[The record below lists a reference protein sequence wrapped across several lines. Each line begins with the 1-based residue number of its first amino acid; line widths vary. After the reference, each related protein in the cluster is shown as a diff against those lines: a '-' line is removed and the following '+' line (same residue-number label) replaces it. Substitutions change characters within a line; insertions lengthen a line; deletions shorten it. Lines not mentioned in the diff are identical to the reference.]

1 MSKAQ
6 KEETQFEKL
15 ALDRSHNPKNCASA
29 AVSTLTHP
37 FPALLLSSSLFFS
50 RRHQILN
57 SSKTLASQN
66 PKFNGQ
72 VKEIDSQ
79 GKRDAEEAIEKIV
92 STKKQ
97 KAQKDGVVVAKKI
110 MENKTQ
116 KKKKKQGSSS
126 SDSDDSDSEDE
137 MDTKPAVPAT
147 VKAQSQTKKAEAE
160 SESDSDDDESESDQ
174 DTKAAASTAVKAQP
188 QEKKAENES
197 ESESEDDDDSDS
209 YEIPAIN
216 PEENSELSEDSE
228 DEQPSD
234 EEDSQD
240 EQPSKA
246 SKKKDGDVKM
256 VDASN
261 PGKGPNQVSDK
272 KAPKTPAKPQS
283 QESGSK
289 TLYVGN
295 LPYSTKQEDV
305 HDVAEIEEVRF
316 ASDQDGRFKGFA
328 HIEFARAEDAKKALE
343 LQPLDLSGRT
353 LRLDFAGERGSY
365 SPHSKENN
373 SFQKGG
379 RAEEKS
385 LFIRG
390 FDKSLGEDQIRNA
403 LQEHFGSCGEITRVS
418 IPKDYES
425 GAVKGI
431 AYMDFKDGDGFNSA
445 LELNGSELGGFELQV
460 EQAKPRGDSRGD
472 GGDRSGGRSGRGG
485 RFGGRRG
492 RGGGDWSG
500 DRGRGRDSGG
510 RFGGRRDRGGFSSGR
525 RGRGGDR
532 GHGTPNKFGVG
543 SGRGKK
549 TTFGDD

>member
-1 MSKAQ
+1 MGKSK
-6 KEETQFEKL
+6 KST
-15 ALDRSHNPKNCASA
+15 PKVEPAPV
-29 AVSTLTHP
+29 AVAVTEQT
-37 FPALLLSSSLFFS
+37 
-50 RRHQILN
+50 
-57 SSKTLASQN
+57 KTAN
-66 PKFNGQ
+66 K
-72 VKEIDSQ
+72 K
-79 GKRDAEEAIEKIV
+79 GKRDAEEATEKIV

-97 KAQKDGVVVAKKI
+97 KAQNNGVVVAKKI
-110 MENKTQ
+110 TESKTQ
-116 KKKKKQGSSS
+116 NKKKQVSSS
-126 SDSDDSDSEDE
+126 SDPDDSDSEDE
-137 MDTKPAVPAT
+137 MDTKPAVPAM
-147 VKAQSQTKKAEAE
+147 VKTPSQTKKAEAE
-160 SESDSDDDESESDQ
+160 SEPDSDDDESESGQ
-174 DTKAAASTAVKAQP
+174 DINAAASTAMKAQP
-188 QEKKAENES
+188 QGKKAEDES

-216 PEENSELSEDSE
+216 PKENSELSEDSE

-234 EEDSQD
+234 ESSDGEDSQD

-246 SKKKDGDVKM
+246 AKKKDGDVKM
-256 VDASN
+256 ADAFN
-261 PGKGPNQVSDK
+261 PGKGPIQVSDK
-272 KAPKTPAKPQS
+272 KAPKTPAKSQS

-295 LPYSTKQEDV
+295 LPYSAKQEDV
-305 HDVAEIEEVRF
+305 ENLFKDVGEVEEVRF

-328 HIEFARAEDAKKALE
+328 HVEFATAEDAKKALE

-353 LRLDFAGERGSY
+353 LRLDFAGERGTY
-365 SPHSKENN
+365 TTPHNKENN

-390 FDKSLGEDQIRNA
+390 FDKSLGEDEIRNA
-403 LQEHFGSCGEITRVS
+403 LQEHFGSCGEVTRVS

-425 GAVKGI
+425 GSVKGI
-431 AYMDFKDGDGFNSA
+431 AYMDFKDSDGFNSA

-472 GGDRSGGRSGRGG
+472 GGDRSGGRGGRGG

-492 RGGGDWSG
+492 GGGGDWSG
-500 DRGRGRDSGG
+500 GRGRGRDSGG

-532 GHGTPNKFGVG
+532 GRGTPNKFGVG

-549 TTFGDD
+549 TTFGDE

>member
-1 MSKAQ
+1 MGKSK
-6 KEETQFEKL
+6 KST
-15 ALDRSHNPKNCASA
+15 PKVEPAPV
-29 AVSTLTHP
+29 AVAVTEQT
-37 FPALLLSSSLFFS
+37 
-50 RRHQILN
+50 
-57 SSKTLASQN
+57 KTAN
-66 PKFNGQ
+66 K
-72 VKEIDSQ
+72 K
-79 GKRDAEEAIEKIV
+79 GKRNAEEAIEKIV

-97 KAQKDGVVVAKKI
+97 KAQNNGVVVAKKI
-110 MENKTQ
+110 TENKTQ
-116 KKKKKQGSSS
+116 KKKKQGSSS
-126 SDSDDSDSEDE
+126 SDPDDSDSEDE
-137 MDTKPAVPAT
+137 MDTKPAVPAM
-147 VKAQSQTKKAEAE
+147 VKVPSQTKKAEAE

-188 QEKKAENES
+188 QGKKAENES

-216 PEENSELSEDSE
+216 PKENSELSEVSEEDSE
-228 DEQPSD
+228 DEQPSSESSD
-234 EEDSQD
+234 EDDSQD

-246 SKKKDGDVKM
+246 SKKKDRDVKM
-256 VDASN
+256 VDASK

-283 QESGSK
+283 QEFGSK

-295 LPYSTKQEDV
+295 LPYSAKQEDV
-305 HDVAEIEEVRF
+305 ENLFKDVGEIEEIRF

-328 HIEFARAEDAKKALE
+328 HVEFATAEDAKKALE
-343 LQPLDLSGRT
+343 MQPLDLSGRT

-365 SPHSKENN
+365 TPHSKENN
-373 SFQKGG
+373 SIQKGG

-390 FDKSLGEDQIRNA
+390 FDKSLGEDEIRNA

-445 LELNGSELGGFELQV
+445 LELNGSELGGHELQV

-472 GGDRSGGRSGRGG
+472 GGDRSGGKSGRGG

-492 RGGGDWSG
+492 GRGGDWSG

-532 GHGTPNKFGVG
+532 GRGTPNKFGVG